1 MRRRHFSPILSGI
14 VAVVGV
20 CMVLAA
26 PARAAERDQVEA
38 FLSTTGFDVAL
49 ESIKLS
55 AENAPLM
62 LGREVSDF
70 GTQWARM
77 ADEVFDTDAMHD
89 TAVSILTQT
98 LDQDDLMHAV
108 EFYATDLGQRLVAEE
123 NASHMEVDRDA
134 KLETGQDLFAALVTD
149 GSPKVAL
156 FERMDAAISSE
167 DSAVRA
173 VEEIQVR
180 FLLAASAVGVIP
192 PLDEGALRAAMAEG
206 RDDLRQELRA
216 NSMAGAAYTYR
227 DFSAEELRAYT
238 EALEHPQMRRV
249 YELLN
254 AVQHEIMANRF
265 ELLAQRMADVA
276 PQEEL

>member
-1 MRRRHFSPILSGI
+1 MIRRQFPRFLSSMIAIVGI
-14 VAVVGV
+14 
-20 CMVLAA
+20 CLVLTA

-38 FLSTTGFDVAL
+38 FLATTGFDVAL

-55 AENAPLM
+55 AENAPMM
-62 LGREVSDF
+62 LGREVSEF
-70 GTQWARM
+70 GTQWTRM
-77 ADEVFDTDAMHD
+77 ADEVFDTAAMHD
-89 TAVSILTQT
+89 TAVGILTQT

-108 EFYATDLGQRLVAEE
+108 EFYASDLGQRLVEVE
-123 NASHMEVDRDA
+123 NASHMEQDREA
-134 KLETGQDLFAALVTD
+134 KLETGQALFAGLDAE

-156 FERMDAAISSE
+156 FERMGAAISSE

-180 FLLAASAVGVIP
+180 FLLAAAAVGVIP
-192 PLDEGALRAAMAEG
+192 PLDERALREVMADG
-206 RDDLRQELRA
+206 RDDLRQELRT
-216 NSMAGAAYTYR
+216 NSLAGAAYTYR
-227 DFSAEELRAYT
+227 DFQYDDLLAYT
-238 EALEHPQMRRV
+238 QALEHPRMRRV

-265 ELLAQRMADVA
+265 ELLAQRMADIA